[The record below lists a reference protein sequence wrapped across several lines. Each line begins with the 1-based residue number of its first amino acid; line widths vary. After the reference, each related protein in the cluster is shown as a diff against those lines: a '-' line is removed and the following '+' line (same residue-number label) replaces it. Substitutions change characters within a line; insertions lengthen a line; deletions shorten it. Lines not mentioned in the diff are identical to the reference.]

1 MSIANEKFK
10 DGLYD
15 VYDVFEKQIIKN
27 RSGFRNPFDNTFD
40 TTGTFGALNDDNYV
54 FENFRTQ
61 YAYWKLS
68 PSSDGTTSSPTITLN
83 HTFNGTCFFVDISSN
98 AVVVKLPPVGE
109 LPIGYKV
116 HFILSE
122 ASEGEATKNFG
133 IITADTDTDINGYIG
148 GGGAIQVTANTSSV
162 YWDTSDGASS
172 GGDWGELITDGAG
185 WYIKGHASLAN
196 AVDIADGHDVTT

>member
-61 YAYWKLS
+61 YAYWKFS
-68 PSSDGTTSSPTITLN
+68 PSADGTTSSPR
-83 HTFNGTCFFVDISSN
+83 
-98 AVVVKLPPVGE
+98 
-109 LPIGYKV
+109 
-116 HFILSE
+116 
-122 ASEGEATKNFG
+122 
-133 IITADTDTDINGYIG
+133 
-148 GGGAIQVTANTSSV
+148 
-162 YWDTSDGASS
+162 
-172 GGDWGELITDGAG
+172 
-185 WYIKGHASLAN
+185 
-196 AVDIADGHDVTT
+196 